1 MSGQLNSVLIVLVFF
16 VSTLV
21 RSTFGFGNALIAMP
35 LLVLIIGIKQATPLV
50 ALVGL
55 LIALIMLIREWRAM
69 VWKDTLVLLI
79 SSLIGLPLGLA
90 LISFVPEDLVRL
102 ILGVVLI
109 AFGLYKL
116 VGTKLP
122 ILEKPVLAIPFG
134 FLAGILGGAYNAN
147 GPPIVIYG
155 VMRGWKREEF
165 RASLQG
171 FFFISS
177 IMIVTGHGFT
187 GLWTG
192 RVLNS
197 FLISL
202 PAVFLGVILGERISK
217 KITQHDFNR
226 VIYAFLILMGVLMF
240 F

>member
-1 MSGQLNSVLIVLVFF
+1 MSDPLSLLLIVLVFF
-16 VSTLV
+16 ISTLV
-21 RSTFGFGNALIAMP
+21 RATFGFGNALIAMP

-55 LIALIMLIREWRAM
+55 LIALIMLIREWREVA
-69 VWKDTLVLLI
+69 WKDTLVLII

-90 LISFVPEDLVRL
+90 LISSVPEDLVRL
-102 ILGVVLI
+102 ILGVILI
-109 AFGLYKL
+109 SFGLYNL

-122 ILEKPVLAIPFG
+122 VLEKPALAVPFG

-155 VMRGWKREEF
+155 VMRGWKKAEF

-171 FFFISS
+171 FFFVSS
-177 IMIVTGHGFT
+177 FLIAAGHGVT
-187 GLWTG
+187 GLWSG
-192 RVLNS
+192 QVLEA

-202 PAVFLGVILGERISK
+202 PMVLLGIFTGERISK
-217 KITQHDFNR
+217 KITQYNFNR
-226 VIYAFLILMGVLMF
+226 VIYSFLVLMGVLMF